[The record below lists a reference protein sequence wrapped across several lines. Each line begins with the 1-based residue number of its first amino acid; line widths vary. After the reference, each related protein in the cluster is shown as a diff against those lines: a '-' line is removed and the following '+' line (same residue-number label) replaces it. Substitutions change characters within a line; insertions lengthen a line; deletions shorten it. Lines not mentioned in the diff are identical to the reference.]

1 MGNIEMKK
9 NYELTV
15 EKFVDEHPNTMC
27 ILIEKIDEG
36 DFEVVY
42 SNEIAID
49 YFSGKERM
57 SAQCFFGDFWLKIC
71 RQMRNL
77 NSHSNYTSEI
87 KFTVNDEQQLF
98 ELILQ
103 QHIENRSEI
112 IYIELRERLDI
123 ANERKLRN
131 ELQDKYMSVI
141 DHNLDPIISLD
152 REWKIVHANPAVYTA
167 LSYRA
172 KELSGRSIMNFI
184 ADKNIEQLQR
194 FITRAF
200 SGQSIELD
208 EVSFS
213 RKNGKYI
220 KVYLKAVPVTIE
232 GEITEIHLIIRDITM
247 HQENNEKLL
256 FLSYHDQLTGLWNRR
271 VMKEH
276 FLEDSLN
283 ALKSDESLS
292 VIHMGLDRFKLIN
305 ESIGH
310 SGADGILIMV
320 ADRLKVIC
328 PKFGRLYRNGGDEF
342 VIILQNHSI
351 AKTEKL
357 AQRILNEF
365 GKPFYFNHQEYFVT
379 ASIGISVYPKDGN
392 TLEKLVRKSEQA
404 LSYVKER
411 GRSHYRFYQQEMN
424 SVVPDEALM
433 ESHLRRAIELDELE
447 VYYQPQVDL
456 RTGNISSFEA
466 LLRWNNRKFGFVSPG
481 QFIPIAEE
489 SGLIHSIGDWVLNQV
504 CKQLKDWQDKR
515 FRPVRIAVNISPKQF
530 RQESFAKKVKEKIMW
545 YGIVPSSLE
554 VEITESA
561 LTSMNETLATL
572 NDLKKIGVYI
582 SVDDFGTGYSSLSY
596 LKQYPIDIIKIDRSF
611 VQDIES
617 DEKNKAI
624 AKTIINL
631 AHNLGM
637 EVVAEGVEKDLQA
650 NILLEAN
657 CQKAQGFLYSRAVPV
672 GEIMEKYFAIG

>member
-27 ILIEKIDEG
+27 ILIEKIDGG

-49 YFSGKERM
+49 YFSGKEPM
-57 SAQCFFGDFWLKIC
+57 SAQCFFGDFWLKIY

-141 DHNLDPIISLD
+141 DHNLDPIISID

-184 ADKNIEQLQR
+184 ADKNIDQLQR

-276 FLEDSLN
+276 FVEDSLN

-365 GKPFYFNHQEYFVT
+365 GKPFYFNHQEYFVS

-411 GRSHYRFYQQEMN
+411 GRSHYRFYQKEMN

-481 QFIPIAEE
+481 RFIPIAEE

-572 NDLKKIGVYI
+572 NDLKEIGVYI